1 MKNSIKMLSLV
12 LALLLL
18 LCGCSYNGN
27 ANNYDS
33 NTDND
38 TSNDFYD
45 SEEQDDARI
54 SETATDVQSELAAIK
69 RAGYYGAKGAEGST
83 VTFGSYEQDGNKLNG
98 SEPIEWYVIS
108 KDGNTAYLYS
118 VYCLDCKPYNNSSSS
133 YSVNWSN
140 CSLRDWL
147 NDDFY
152 NKAFSDEEKQYL
164 CLTAVTGNKT
174 NDIDKSTSAYVQLPN
189 SVNIS
194 LLLGEGEDC
203 VGEFTNYAE
212 RKMEFSDN
220 KGYWTADTA
229 EEPGDGY
236 GTIIDSNGKILGSS
250 YYWLASNPTDGI
262 SMSESHGVRPM
273 IAVKY

>member
-1 MKNSIKMLSLV
+1 MATSL
-12 LALLLL
+12 
-18 LCGCSYNGN
+18 
-27 ANNYDS
+27 
-33 NTDND
+33 T
-38 TSNDFYD
+38 
-45 SEEQDDARI
+45 
-54 SETATDVQSELAAIK
+54 
-69 RAGYYGAKGAEGST
+69 
-83 VTFGSYEQDGNKLNG
+83 G

-118 VYCLDCKPYNNSSSS
+118 VYCLDCKPYNNSSS

-152 NKAFSDEEKQYL
+152 NKAFNDEEKQYL

-203 VGEFTNYAE
+203 IGEFTKYAE
-212 RKMEFSDN
+212 RKMGISDN
-220 KGYWTADTA
+220 EGYWTADTA
-229 EEPGDGY
+229 EEPGEGY

-250 YYWLASNPTDGI
+250 YYWLASNPTNGI
-262 SMSESHGVRPM
+262 SMSKAMV
-273 IAVKY
+273 

>member
-1 MKNSIKMLSLV
+1 MKNSIKMLSIV
-12 LALLLL
+12 FALLLL

-45 SEEQDDARI
+45 SEEQDDAQI

-118 VYCLDCKPYNNSSSS
+118 VYCLDCKPYNNSSS
-133 YSVNWSN
+133 
-140 CSLRDWL
+140 
-147 NDDFY
+147 
-152 NKAFSDEEKQYL
+152 FSDEEKQYL

-203 VGEFTNYAE
+203 VGEFTKYAE
-212 RKMEFSDN
+212 RKMGFSDN
-220 KGYWTADTA
+220 MGYWTADTA

-250 YYWLASNPTDGI
+250 YYWLAKEATDGI
-262 SMSESHGVRPM
+262 SMSEIQGVRPM
-273 IAVKY
+273 IVVRY

>member
-83 VTFGSYEQDGNKLNG
+83 VTFGSYEQDGN
-98 SEPIEWYVIS
+98 
-108 KDGNTAYLYS
+108 TAYLYS
-118 VYCLDCKPYNNSSSS
+118 VYCLDCKPYNNSSS

-203 VGEFTNYAE
+203 VGEFTKYAE
-212 RKMEFSDN
+212 RKMGISDN
-220 KGYWTADTA
+220 EGYWTADTA

-250 YYWLASNPTDGI
+250 YYWLAREATDGI
-262 SMSESHGVRPM
+262 SMSESQGVRPM